1 MRTKSVLFTI
11 FLFAILLALPAPPAP
26 IMHATARAQT
36 DWGKMPLYFIANQG
50 QMDARV
56 AYYVQGSDKTLYFT
70 PEGVTFALSDLAGS
84 PQEGEGKSRWVAKL
98 DFVQANLVRP
108 TGQDLTEMTLSYFQG
123 ARDEWHT
130 GLPTY
135 AKIVY
140 HDLWHDVDL
149 VYDGTVNRLKYEFII
164 QPGADPAQIRL
175 AYRGATLRVNEAGQL
190 EVNTPTG
197 GFQDDAPVAYQ
208 EVGGERVPVAVE
220 YVLEDAT
227 TYGFH
232 VGAYDPALPLV
243 IDPAVLVYCGYIG
256 GSSWDEVEGIA
267 VDAAGNAYVVGDTNS
282 PQATFP
288 VTVGPDLTHNGS
300 HEVFVAKVKADGT
313 GFVYIGYIGGSG
325 NEYSWGIAV
334 DAAGSAYVAGET
346 NSTQATFPVTVG
358 PDLTNNGGYDAF
370 VAKVKADGTGL
381 DYCGYIGG
389 SSNDYGHYVAL
400 DLEGNAYIGGTAAST
415 EATFPVMTGPDLT
428 YNGGTYDA
436 FVAKVKADGTGL
448 VYNGYIGGTG
458 WDEAWSIAVNSGNAY
473 VVGETDS
480 TEASLPVITGPD
492 LTSNGGDE
500 VFVAKVKADGT
511 GLDYCGYI
519 GGAGDEYSHGIA
531 VDSAG
536 SAYIGGETY
545 SSEASFPVTVGPDL
559 TYGGNGDA
567 FVAKVKTDGTGLDY
581 CGYIGGSAA
590 DYGYRVALDTAG
602 SAYVVG
608 ETNSTQASF
617 PVIAGPDLTYNGGTY
632 DAFVAKVKANGTG
645 LDYCGY
651 IGGSDWELAWAIAVD
666 PAGNAYIGGTVDST
680 QDSFPVALGP
690 DLTHNGSD
698 DVFVAK
704 VVLTNFDVYLPLVL
718 RDK

>member
-11 FLFAILLALPAPPAP
+11 FLLAILLALPAPPAP
-26 IMHATARAQT
+26 IMRATARAQT

-98 DFVQANLVRP
+98 DFVQANPVRP
-108 TGQDLTEMTLSYFQG
+108 TGRDQTGTTLSYFQG

-140 HDLWHDVDL
+140 HDLWQDVDL

-175 AYRGATLRVNEAGQL
+175 AYRGATLRVNEAEQL
-190 EVNTPTG
+190 EVSTPAG

-208 EVGGERVPVAVE
+208 EVDGERVPVAVE

-288 VTVGPDLTHNGS
+288 VTVGPDLTH
-300 HEVFVAKVKADGT
+300 
-313 GFVYIGYIGGSG
+313 
-325 NEYSWGIAV
+325 
-334 DAAGSAYVAGET
+334 
-346 NSTQATFPVTVG
+346 
-358 PDLTNNGGYDAF
+358 NGGYDAF

-480 TEASLPVITGPD
+480 TEASLPVVTGPD

-519 GGAGDEYSHGIA
+519 GGTGDEYSYGIA

-666 PAGNAYIGGTVDST
+666 PAGNAYIAGTVDST
-680 QDSFPVALGP
+680 EATFPVALGP